1 MAVERYGS
9 TRTDVIVKLVL
20 VFFISLLSFSIGT
33 FVGKKFSDN
42 QHKLSQLEPAHQ
54 EQETDASAGERD
66 VASISEETVTPKPE
80 DALTDEEM
88 AKLTQEFAAGEEEK
102 PHGTAIDKN
111 DTHEKTETHAKA
123 DSHGESAENAT
134 PAAAHGKA
142 ETKPATIAPSHS
154 AATAHETV
162 GQVAQ
167 GQGTNRH
174 PSAAAEKVAND
185 EDIISQ
191 KVEKV
196 YNNRIPTSLPKQT
209 ADSTIGKF
217 TVQVASYPKEEEAQ
231 KMASDLKT
239 KGFSAFYVPAKVNGS
254 QYYRVSVGIF
264 ATSKE
269 ATAFQGNLTA
279 RTKLA
284 NSIITK
290 ISKE

>member
-54 EQETDASAGERD
+54 EQEADSSVSERD

-88 AKLTQEFAAGEEEK
+88 AKLTQEFAAGDEEK
-102 PHGTAIDKN
+102 PHGTAVDKN
-111 DTHEKTETHAKA
+111 ETHEKTETHAKA
-123 DSHGESAENAT
+123 DTHGESAEHTA
-134 PAAAHGKA
+134 PAAATKGKA
-142 ETKPATIAPSHS
+142 EAKPTAMPAHS
-154 AATAHETV
+154 AEATHAI
-162 GQVAQ
+162 
-167 GQGTNRH
+167 NRV
-174 PSAAAEKVAND
+174 PSAAAEKVAHD
-185 EDIISQ
+185 EDIVSQ
-191 KVEKV
+191 KAEKV
-196 YNNRIPTSLPKQT
+196 YNSRIPTSLPKQT

-254 QYYRVSVGIF
+254 QYFRVSVGIF

-269 ATAFQGNLTA
+269 ATVFQGNLTA